1 MCYICQIGIILLYV
15 DFTTFRR
22 KVGLRLKELRI
33 ERNLSQEDL
42 DSGDDGIPYRTIQNI
57 EAGRS
62 SINLRTIYKICR
74 KLKVN
79 AMELFDL
86 EKLSNHPPKKRARK
100 KTLYKKVTRKSNLN
114 K

>member
-1 MCYICQIGIILLYV
+1 M
-15 DFTTFRR
+15 DFTTFR
-22 KVGLRLKELRI
+22 KKIGLRLKELRI

-62 SINLRTIYKICR
+62 SINLRTIYKISK
-74 KLKVN
+74 KLKIDP
-79 AMELFDL
+79 MELFNL

-100 KTLYKKVTRKSNLN
+100 KALY
-114 K
+114 